1 MKTSAWIELSIWR
14 CKRCHE
20 HSMVKFVSTH
30 DYLIPPRCVSISE
43 QAWALE
49 GCTSA
54 NFSHCILRT
63 ETKTSSAKDWRI
75 YYMIT
80 KYFPAPWNY
89 QMNLLVSLWFCFVFI
104 WDESVTSCVNQ
115 KYRKSFYSYDKNKL
129 FSYDKVSRS
138 SLVPNLSTWQFYFPC
153 RLFFLSLFVCFF
165 F

>member
-1 MKTSAWIELSIWR
+1 MSNFGYEDIRLNWITIWR

-20 HSMVKFVSTH
+20 HSMIKFVSTH
-30 DYLIPPRCVSISE
+30 DYLIPPRCVSIPE
-43 QAWALE
+43 QVWALE

-89 QMNLLVSLWFCFVFI
+89 QMNLLVSLWFCFVLFCFHLGRIRDLMCKPEIPEKLLFI
-104 WDESVTSCVNQ
+104 WQ
-115 KYRKSFYSYDKNKL
+115 K
-129 FSYDKVSRS
+129 
-138 SLVPNLSTWQFYFPC
+138 
-153 RLFFLSLFVCFF
+153 
-165 F
+165 